1 MNIRKKSDTEFI
13 IIMASLMSLASLSID
28 ALLPGLNDI
37 AKTIGIADPKDNQL
51 LITMIFLGMGFGQ
64 LISGPLSDSLGR
76 KPVIY
81 LGFSVFTLSS
91 LLCIYSTSM
100 EMMLVGRVLQGIGLS
115 APRTVSTAMVR
126 DRFVGDYMAKIMSFV
141 TVIFI
146 LAPIIAPSFG
156 KLMLDN
162 FGWQSIFSSQLIFG
176 LFIVIWMSQ
185 RQPETLKAENKKNM
199 SLSLFTDG
207 IKEFTK
213 HKQSF
218 VFTFVSGL
226 ILSAFMVYLS
236 SSQQIFQE
244 QYGLVEEFPFIFS
257 GIAIVIGLSTFL
269 NGTFVVRFGMMKLAT
284 SFIIAL
290 TLISLTYVI
299 LFYGEPNP
307 SLIILLSFFVMMLF
321 CIGFIFGNINALAM
335 QPIGHIAG
343 IGAALFGFVGTVMAV
358 PIATFIG
365 RFIHLTA
372 LPLFAGFAICGALSL
387 VIIQYM
393 KYSNIKKS
401 LEPIAK
407 FKGVDNGE

>member
-1 MNIRKKSDTEFI
+1 MYFMQIKRKSDTEFI

-28 ALLPGLNDI
+28 ALLPGLPDI
-37 AKTIGIADPKDNQL
+37 AKTIGITDPKNNQL
-51 LITMIFLGMGFGQ
+51 LITMIFLGIGFGQ
-64 LISGPLSDSLGR
+64 LVSGPLSDSLGR
-76 KPVIY
+76 KTVIY
-81 LGFSVFTLSS
+81 IGFTIFTFSS

-100 EMMLVGRVLQGIGLS
+100 EVMILGRFLQGIGLS

-126 DRFVGDYMAKIMSFV
+126 DRFEGDYMAKIMSFV

-146 LAPIIAPSFG
+146 LAPIVAPSFG
-156 KLMLDN
+156 KLMLST
-162 FGWQSIFSSQLIFG
+162 FGWESIFSSQLIFG
-176 LFIVIWMSQ
+176 IFVVFWLWQ
-185 RQPETLKAENKKNM
+185 RQPETLQLENRKKM
-199 SLSLFTDG
+199 SLSLFTNG

-213 HKQSF
+213 YKQSLI
-218 VFTFVSGL
+218 FTFMSGL

-269 NGTFVVRFGMMKLAT
+269 NGTLVVRFGMLKLANMFT
-284 SFIIAL
+284 IAL
-290 TLISLTYVI
+290 CSISFLYVI
-299 LFYGEPNP
+299 LFYGKPNP
-307 SLIILLSFFVMMLF
+307 SFTILLIFFVLMLF

-365 RFIHLTA
+365 RFIDVTA
-372 LPLFAGFAICGALSL
+372 LPLFAGFTICSGISL
-387 VIIQYM
+387 LLIQYL
-393 KYSNIKKS
+393 KYLNRKHVREQMI
-401 LEPIAK
+401 
-407 FKGVDNGE
+407 